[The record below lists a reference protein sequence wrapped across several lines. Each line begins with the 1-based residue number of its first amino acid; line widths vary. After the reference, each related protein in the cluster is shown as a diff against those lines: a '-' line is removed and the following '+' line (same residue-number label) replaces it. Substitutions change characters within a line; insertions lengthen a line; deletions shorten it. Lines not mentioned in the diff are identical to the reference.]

1 MLVRIWEKRFF
12 STRLSSSSSAS
23 GSFPDVARK
32 SVRVRVADPD
42 VFNIQ
47 LNERNDW
54 KMDGMDF

>member
-12 STRLSSSSSAS
+12 STRLSSSSAS
-23 GSFPDVARK
+23 GSFPDVVRK